1 MYCHYTINVFTASM
15 NYWTD
20 NEHRNHKQ
28 ATKKKPYT
36 NNRYS
41 FKDKHVEIVCESM
54 ESFINTRQNKT
65 YWSKDL
71 ARQLHGALAC
81 ERQTHFRSSL
91 LSLRKIGSF
100 SIDDG
105 NDSENFSFK
114 MNFPFFQTLLRLF
127 QFAENGKCRRI
138 SLELIS
144 WGPHSSL
151 EREKEIR
158 LRLFTSSIKLAIR
171 HFHVVVVQGR

>member
-1 MYCHYTINVFTASM
+1 MSLCRRNVKYTSLLCKCKFFPNSARSHWLFWGHTFPTKTFLSEKYGNNALKVLK
-15 NYWTD
+15 YW
-20 NEHRNHKQ
+20 
-28 ATKKKPYT
+28 PI
-36 NNRYS
+36 
-41 FKDKHVEIVCESM
+41 VEIYYHYFV
-54 ESFINTRQNKT
+54 IYNK
-65 YWSKDL
+65 SL
-71 ARQLHGALAC
+71 N
-81 ERQTHFRSSL
+81 ERSL
-91 LSLRKIGSF
+91 GEISYILLPAVPPQDTLGSF

-105 NDSENFSFK
+105 NGSENVSFK
-114 MNFPFFQTLLRLF
+114 MNSRFFQSLSRLF

-158 LRLFTSSIKLAIR
+158 RRLFTSSIKLAIR